1 MGFSLGKLIH
11 DTSSK
16 VSNTVKQAETKVS
29 NTVKAVETKVSTT
42 VAQAKDFADTFEK
55 GVVEPLLHPTNLSD
69 PSAEPALNKE
79 DAKNTSYQQ
88 VDGQLVVGGIQSS
101 DVDQGSIGDCYFLS
115 SMASVAQ
122 THPEL
127 LKNAITANPDGTY
140 TVKFHQPPVVGNLLK
155 ATGWGGVVAQGYVSR
170 GLEAL
175 GIKPTATS
183 EVQIDGKLPV
193 KNGSEPYV
201 HNGQTELWPMLME
214 KAFAKNFGGYTAI
227 GNGGEAGSA
236 LTALT
241 GAPVDHTSVHKASTD
256 ELWAKLSA
264 ASAAKDPMVATTGKS
279 APNPDI
285 VTGHCYSVFG
295 TEEKDG
301 QRYVVLRN
309 PWGHHE
315 PGKDAADDGV
325 FRMTVE
331 DFQKN
336 YNALDIA
343 KV

>member
-1 MGFSLGKLIH
+1 MGFSIGKWVH
-11 DTSSK
+11 DASSK
-16 VSNTVKQAETKVS
+16 VSDTVQHAEAKVADTVKS
-29 NTVKAVETKVSTT
+29 VEAKVSTA
-42 VAQAKDFADTFEK
+42 VGKAKDFADTFEK
-55 GVVEPLLHPTNLSD
+55 GVVEPLLHPVNRGD
-69 PSAEPALNKE
+69 PSAEPALYKE
-79 DAKNTSYQQ
+79 DGKTTSYQQ
-88 VDGQLVVGGIQSS
+88 VPGQLVVDGIQSS
-101 DVDQGSIGDCYFLS
+101 DVDQGRIGDCYFLS
-115 SMASVAQ
+115 SMAAVAQ

-127 LKNAITANPDGTY
+127 IQNAITQNTDGTY
-140 TVKFHQPPVVGNLLK
+140 TVTFHQPPVVGDWLK
-155 ATGWGGVVAQGYVSR
+155 ATGWGGVVAQGYTSR

-175 GIKPTATS
+175 GINPTGTS
-183 EVQIDGKLPV
+183 QVQIDGKLPV
-193 KNGSEPYV
+193 DGGSQPYV
-201 HNGQTELWPMLME
+201 HNPQHELWPALME

-227 GNGGEAGSA
+227 GSGGEAGSA

-241 GAPVDHTSVHKASTD
+241 GAPVDHTALHSTSTD
-256 ELWAKLSA
+256 ALWAKLTA

-295 TEEKDG
+295 TEEENG
-301 QRYVVLRN
+301 QRYVILRN

-315 PGKDAADDGV
+315 PGNDGKDDGV

-343 KV
+343 KL